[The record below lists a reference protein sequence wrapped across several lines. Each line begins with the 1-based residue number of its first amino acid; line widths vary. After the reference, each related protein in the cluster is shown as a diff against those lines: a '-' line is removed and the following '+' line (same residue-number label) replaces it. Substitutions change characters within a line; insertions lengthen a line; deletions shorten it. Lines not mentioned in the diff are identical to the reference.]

1 VRNLTTHK
9 ALLFVLVLIPIV
21 ASAALV
27 SRVTNFSDGQVLTA
41 AQLNSEFNN
50 LVDGVNNIDNT
61 NIATGAAISPSK
73 LAASIAGDGIAR
85 DGSSGVLSVGVDGS
99 SIEISSDALR
109 VKAAG
114 ITGAMLA
121 TSAAD
126 ATTLEVASS
135 SMRIKDLGVSTAKIA
150 DLAVTNAKLAAL
162 NYSISAS
169 DSGTFSTNSTAAT
182 GVAVTNL
189 TVSITTS
196 GRPVLVYMQSNSTDS
211 TEFPGV
217 RTDSTIGTVFFRRD
231 ATNIVA
237 NSISGGGSLTQSPC
251 SAFSYI
257 DAPAAGTYTYTARAN
272 TSSGGATELEVH
284 QCKLVARE
292 L

>member
-9 ALLFVLVLIPIV
+9 ALLFILVLIPIV

-85 DGSSGVLSVGVDGS
+85 DGSSGVLSVNDDNS
-99 SIEISSDALR
+99 SLEISGDVLQ

-126 ATTLEVASS
+126 ATTLEVASG

-150 DLAVTNAKLAAL
+150 ALAVTNAKLAAV
-162 NYSISAS
+162 NYGISSSSGNFITTSSAAS
-169 DSGTFSTNSTAAT
+169 
-182 GVAVTNL
+182 GVVITNL
-189 TVSITTS
+189 SVAITTS
-196 GRPVLVYMQSNSTDS
+196 GRPVEISMIAASTASGTISRVTTDS
-211 TEFPGV
+211 GISGGQF
-217 RTDSTIGTVFFRRD
+217 FFRRD
-231 ATNIVA
+231 STNVA
-237 NSISGGGSLTQSPC
+237 VESFESNADFMPC
-251 SAFSYI
+251 SSFRFI
-257 DAPAAGTYTYTARAN
+257 DAPAAGTYTYTANLR
-272 TSSGGATELEVH
+272 SIGGGSEEIFVTE
-284 QCKLVARE
+284 CKLVARE